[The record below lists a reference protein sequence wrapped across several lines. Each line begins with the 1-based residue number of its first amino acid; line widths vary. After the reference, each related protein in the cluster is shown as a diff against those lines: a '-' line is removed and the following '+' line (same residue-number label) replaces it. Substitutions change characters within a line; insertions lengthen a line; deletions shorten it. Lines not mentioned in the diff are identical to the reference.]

1 MQPEPQQ
8 QNQPTSGWQFKP
20 NQQSSNLSQ
29 SQQPVADNQDKSQ
42 DIEMPEVNQQT
53 FVSWTASEF
62 IAYQKDTGWYIKA
75 LLVLVVIAGL
85 SYLITSGDIASVVII
100 VIVIGVFISFA
111 SRQPRT
117 LTYQVT
123 NKGLQVGEKLYAYN
137 TLKSFAVID
146 EGNINS
152 IDLIPL
158 KRFMPS
164 VSIYF
169 DPKDE
174 TAIVQALGEFLPK
187 EDRQQAPIDKL
198 MHKIR
203 F

>member
-1 MQPEPQQ
+1 MQPKPQQ

-20 NQQSSNLSQ
+20 NQKSSSPSQ

-85 SYLITSGDIASVVII
+85 SYLITGGDIASVVII

>member
-1 MQPEPQQ
+1 MQPESQQ
-8 QNQPTSGWQFKP
+8 QNQPTSGWQFTP
-20 NQQSSNLSQ
+20 GRPSSKTGQ
-29 SQQPVADNQDKSQ
+29 SQQPIADNQDKSQ
-42 DIEMPEVNQQT
+42 DIEMPEVSSQT

-62 IAYQKDTGWYIKA
+62 IAYQKDAGWYIKA
-75 LLVLVVIAGL
+75 FLALVVIAGL
-85 SYLITSGDIASVVII
+85 SYFITSGDIASVIII
-100 VIVIGVFISFA
+100 VIVLGVFISFA

-117 LTYQVT
+117 LTYEVT

-158 KRFMPS
+158 KRFMPA

-187 EDRQQAPIDKL
+187 EDRQQAPIDKF

>member
-174 TAIVQALGEFLPK
+174 IAIVQALGEFLPK